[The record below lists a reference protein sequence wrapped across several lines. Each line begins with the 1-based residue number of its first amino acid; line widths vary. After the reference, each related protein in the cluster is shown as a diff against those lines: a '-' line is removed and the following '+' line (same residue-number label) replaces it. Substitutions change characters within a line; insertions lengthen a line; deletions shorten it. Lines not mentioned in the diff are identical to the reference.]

1 MYTSNL
7 IDSTSFTLNTEST
20 SKNPNKQNSLI
31 STLQCSNSIEDVIQI
46 KVRVSNLNYNDQ
58 DLKFKIILSQTV
70 RQLKNQIMEVTGI
83 DTSRQ
88 RLFFGGRLMKDRQ
101 KLGDHRLKKNVVVQ
115 AIVREAKIIKDEILE
130 DKENKD
136 LKI

>member
-1 MYTSNL
+1 
-7 IDSTSFTLNTEST
+7 
-20 SKNPNKQNSLI
+20 
-31 STLQCSNSIEDVIQI
+31 
-46 KVRVSNLNYNDQ
+46 
-58 DLKFKIILSQTV
+58 
-70 RQLKNQIMEVTGI
+70 MEVTGI